1 MVVRVF
7 AVLAAVFLVAAAGFA
22 LLMPMGMR
30 LSDGVAQLDR
40 TALDWAQAHS
50 ASWLWAYVEVPV
62 LLRPIWLLPASLGMI
77 CAGIAGSSNLTK
89 STNTRHR
96 RS

>member
-1 MVVRVF
+1 MVARVF

-22 LLMPMGMR
+22 LLTPIGMR
-30 LSDGVAQLDR
+30 LSDGVTQLDH
-40 TALDWAQAHS
+40 TALNWMQARS
-50 ASWLWAYVEVPV
+50 ASWLWAYVELPV

-77 CAGIAGSSNLTK
+77 CAGIAGSSSLTK
-89 STNTRHR
+89 ATDTRHR